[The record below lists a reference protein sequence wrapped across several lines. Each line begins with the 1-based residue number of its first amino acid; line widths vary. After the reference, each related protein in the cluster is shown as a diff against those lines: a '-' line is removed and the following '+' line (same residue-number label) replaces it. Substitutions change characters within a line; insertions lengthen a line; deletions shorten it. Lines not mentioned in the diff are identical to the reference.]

1 MQISRY
7 YYHSNRNTAIVT
19 FIKYGD
25 IINIYIDFDIGDDEQ
40 VLELVITEDK
50 LKTIPNL
57 WLCYIASFFLT
68 KNSYLSY
75 YEVCNPV
82 IYINKVWKNLYI
94 TNYYGEQEIDISIV
108 SNILSNDDYIEN
120 ILIDIDDITLINNEL
135 LYKLLE
141 DKFLSAEEL
150 LLKCEMTVEK
160 IRALNN
166 IIPDNFPTD
175 LYNVIYTKM
184 LKV

>member
-1 MQISRY
+1 
-7 YYHSNRNTAIVT
+7 
-19 FIKYGD
+19 
-25 IINIYIDFDIGDDEQ
+25 
-40 VLELVITEDK
+40 
-50 LKTIPNL
+50 
-57 WLCYIASFFLT
+57 
-68 KNSYLSY
+68 
-75 YEVCNPV
+75 
-82 IYINKVWKNLYI
+82 LYI

-141 DKFLSAEEL
+141 DKFLRAEEL
-150 LLKCEMTVEK
+150 LLKCEMTFEK

>member
-1 MQISRY
+1 M
-7 YYHSNRNTAIVT
+7 
-19 FIKYGD
+19 
-25 IINIYIDFDIGDDEQ
+25 
-40 VLELVITEDK
+40 
-50 LKTIPNL
+50 
-57 WLCYIASFFLT
+57 
-68 KNSYLSY
+68 
-75 YEVCNPV
+75 
-82 IYINKVWKNLYI
+82 YI
-94 TNYYGEQEIDISIV
+94 TNYYEEQEIDISII
-108 SNILSNDDYIEN
+108 SNILSNDDYIEK
-120 ILIDIDDITLINNEL
+120 ILIDIDNITLINSKL
-135 LYKLLE
+135 FYKLLE